1 MPARRVWRYTNYA
14 LYLSTHAC
22 IHCAISLYLP
32 RNEMGVERVVR
43 PGPRRTRVVF
53 IHGMGM
59 DLRIWADPGA
69 ARVLGGKYPLSA
81 VVGRNAR
88 QLRTSFSDL
97 SGQGYPV
104 LAWSQRRPA
113 GPIAAAVEELKVVL
127 DDWHD
132 PHRPLA
138 IIAHSRGGLV
148 ARKYLMDKRDIK
160 GVLVTI
166 ATPHHGSS
174 MARFGAALSPFASA
188 VSLVIGGRK
197 ETAPSTPFRRVLAFL
212 GGKGLRELL
221 PESPFFAGLRDER
234 CEGLRYF
241 SIGGTDPHIITVHG
255 VSVTAALRKAL
266 PERLIPDELKDGM
279 GDGLVTARSARIP
292 FADEHRD
299 FPLNHL
305 TLLFDADVRSTIL
318 SAVSALE

>member
-1 MPARRVWRYTNYA
+1 MT
-14 LYLSTHAC
+14 
-22 IHCAISLYLP
+22 
-32 RNEMGVERVVR
+32 VERLYW
-43 PGPRRTRVVF
+43 PGLKRTRVAF

-59 DLRIWADPGA
+59 DLRIWADPAA

-81 VVGRNAR
+81 VVGRNAG
-88 QLRTSFSDL
+88 QLRTSFRDL
-97 SGQGYPV
+97 SEQGYPV

-113 GPIAAAVEELKVVL
+113 GPISAAVEELKVVL
-127 DDWHD
+127 DDWLD

-148 ARKYLMDKRDIK
+148 ARKYLQDRKNLK
-160 GVLVTI
+160 GLLVTI

-188 VSLVIGGRK
+188 LSLLIGGRG
-197 ETAPSTPFRRVLAFL
+197 EIAPSTPFRRVLAFL
-212 GGKGLRELL
+212 RGKGLRELL
-221 PESPFFAGLRDER
+221 PESPFFTGLRDAR

-292 FADEHRD
+292 FADEHLD

-305 TLLFDADVRSTIL
+305 DLLFDPEVRSTIL